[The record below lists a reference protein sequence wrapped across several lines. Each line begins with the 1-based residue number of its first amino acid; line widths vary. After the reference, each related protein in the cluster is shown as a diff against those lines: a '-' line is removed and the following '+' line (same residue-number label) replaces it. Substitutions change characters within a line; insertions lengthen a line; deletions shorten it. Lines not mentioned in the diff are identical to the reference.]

1 LKEIRS
7 ETPWKVPGKWSVCPY
22 VFEPEVRAG
31 WKIPAKV
38 TVHDVTLRDGEQTP
52 GVVFRKEEKLKIAHA
67 LEEAGIHRIEGGM
80 IATSQ
85 EDFDAI
91 AAIAKE
97 IKHSEVACFARA
109 RRDDMEAAVKSGVKR
124 AVMEITAQDPI
135 IKGIWGSR
143 GKAAEEIIKLV
154 KFGKENG
161 LKVTYFL
168 MESSRAGIDLLRDI
182 IIPVAEEGKPDHIAL
197 VDTRGSAY
205 PPAFAWLVT
214 QVKKWVKVPI
224 EIHCHNN
231 WGFATAT
238 TLAGVTAG
246 AEVVHTCVN
255 GMGGNAPLDEIIM
268 GLGAFLKV
276 DTGVK
281 TEGFRKLSA
290 MVKDFSRAEWYKPFV
305 GSLTSQV
312 EVGIATRQMWD
323 RRTEHGY
330 GRAEPLNY
338 EVVGGK
344 AVDVVLGKKSGRYSI
359 MLKAWEYG
367 LPQPSEEQ
375 AMKMVSLIKA
385 ISESE
390 KRLVTDG
397 EFKEIYSKVVRAKRT
412 EQGGG

>member
-1 LKEIRS
+1 MSQGKS

-22 VFEPEVRAG
+22 VFEPEVRAS

-52 GVVFRKEEKLKIAHA
+52 GVVFRKDEKLKIAHA
-67 LEEAGIHRIEGGM
+67 LEDAGIHRIEGGM

-91 AAIAKE
+91 AAMAKE
-97 IKHSEVACFARA
+97 IKHSEVSCFSRA

-124 AVMEITAQDPI
+124 AVMEITAVEQI
-135 IKGIWGSR
+135 VKNIWGSR

-168 MESSRAGIDLLRDI
+168 MESSRAPIDLLRDI
-182 IIPVAEEGKPDHIAL
+182 IIPVAEEGKPDAIAL

-205 PPAFAWLVT
+205 PPGFAWLVSE
-214 QVKKWVKVPI
+214 VKKWVKVPI

-268 GLGAFLKV
+268 GLAAFLQV

-281 TEGFRKLSA
+281 TDGFRKLSA
-290 MVKDFSRAEWYKPFV
+290 MVKEYSRAEWYKPFV
-305 GSLTSQV
+305 GPLTSQV

-323 RRTEHGY
+323 RKTEHGY

-338 EVVGGK
+338 EIVGGK
-344 AVDVVLGKKSGRYSI
+344 AIDVVLGKKSGRYSI
-359 MLKAWEYG
+359 MLKAWENK
-367 LPQPSEEQ
+367 LPLPSEEQ
-375 AMKMVSLIKA
+375 ASAMLNQIKK
-385 ISESE
+385 ISEDN
-390 KRLVTDG
+390 KRLVSEE
-397 EFKEIYSKVVRAKRT
+397 EFKKIYSQVM
-412 EQGGG
+412 GGKK